1 MANAFP
7 KNVTIAFD
15 EMMEGFESALTA
27 SNNVTIYK
35 TDATAMEQSSDV
47 KWIHQPYIAQSFD
60 GSDATQ
66 NFTQATQL
74 VVPVSINKR
83 RHVPFVFS
91 DTELRDLQQTQRLK
105 QAAQDKLAADIDV
118 DVLTKVAQQGT
129 LFVKRS
135 STASGF
141 ADMSQIDTI
150 LNEQGIPTRDRFS
163 LLNSTDY
170 NSMADNLQVA
180 SRSFGNTR
188 SDSAF
193 ERAYVGRVA
202 SIETFKLDYPYRRP
216 AAAGGAGITISTLDD
231 GGNVYTPTALSV
243 ATTNE
248 MSPVDNR
255 TQLVTVSS
263 TTSVV
268 AGDSFTIATLNAVH
282 HLTKTDVGKLKTFKV
297 IAVNSATTMTISP
310 PIITNQVANDASAMY
325 QNCTIGTKAANS
337 AIVFLNTVAA
347 PANLFYQKNAVYL
360 LPGSIVIPSGVGV
373 DFLQASTK
381 QGLQLTL
388 QRSWDTKTSQL
399 LWRVDCRWG
408 THIVQPEMVG
418 EMLFSQ
424 T

>member
-7 KNVTIAFD
+7 KNVEIAFD

-27 SNNVTIYK
+27 SQNVTIYN
-35 TDATAMEQSSDV
+35 TNPQDMERASDV
-47 KWIHQPYIAQSFD
+47 KWIPQPYIAQSFE

-74 VVPVSINKR
+74 VVPVSINRR

-91 DTELRDLQQTQRLK
+91 DTELRDLSQSGRLK
-105 QAAQDKLAADIDV
+105 DAAQDKLAADIDV
-118 DVLTKVAQQGT
+118 DVITKIAAQGN
-129 LFVKRS
+129 LFVKR
-135 STASGF
+135 TAVASGF

-150 LNEQGIPTRDRFS
+150 FNEQGIPSRQRFA

-180 SRSFGNTR
+180 SRSFGNSMT
-188 SDSAF
+188 DG
-193 ERAYVGRVA
+193 AYRDAYIGRVS
-202 SIETFKLDYPYRRP
+202 SIETFKLDYPIRRA
-216 AAAGGAGITISTLDD
+216 AAAGGAGLTISTLDA
-231 GGNVYTPTALSV
+231 GGNVYTPTSLSV

-263 TTSVV
+263 TTNVA

-282 HLTKTDVGKLKTFKV
+282 HLTKTDTGKLKTFKV

-347 PANLFYQKNAVYL
+347 PVNVFFQKNAVML
-360 LPGSIVIPSGVGV
+360 LPGTIALP
-373 DFLQASTK
+373 AEANYMKATTK
-381 QGLQLTL
+381 QGLTVYL
-388 QRSWDTKTSQL
+388 QKGWDTKTSQE
-399 LWRVDCRWG
+399 LWRIDTRWG
-408 THIVQPEMVG
+408 THVVQPEMVG
-418 EMLFSQ
+418 EMLMSQ